1 MPVKPI
7 ILWLYLMNAAV
18 LITHEIDSAYW
29 NEWEL
34 FGIPGGIQLF
44 LILNLLLVI
53 LVLYGHQALI
63 QGRAIGLVFSW
74 LLVAGGLFAV
84 TIHSY
89 YLLQASEA
97 FRLPVSL
104 GLLTATF
111 FLSLAQAVA
120 LLTLRRT
127 SSMPF
132 TPKTPYLTT
141 DGIIELYEGD
151 TFKGIVLIERRNDP
165 KGLALPG
172 GFVDEG
178 ESVEDALRREMK
190 EETNLDVQ
198 ISSLLGVYSEPK
210 RDPRFHT
217 ASVVFI
223 VQAQG
228 EPKGGDDAKEAKL
241 YALKEI
247 PMDKL
252 VFDHSE
258 IMKDYLLQH
267 HTNR

>member
-29 NEWEL
+29 QEWEL

-44 LILNLLLVI
+44 LVLNLLLVG
-53 LVLYGHQALI
+53 LVLYGFQALV
-63 QGRAIGLVFSW
+63 QGRSVGLVFSW

-89 YLLQASEA
+89 FLLQGNEA
-97 FRLPVSL
+97 FHLPVSF

-111 FLSLAQAVA
+111 ILSLAQAVA
-120 LLTLRRT
+120 LLKMQR
-127 SSMPF
+127 SPSIPF

-151 TFKGIVLIERRNDP
+151 IFKGIVLIERRNDP

-172 GFVDEG
+172 GFVDVG
-178 ESVEDALRREMK
+178 ESVEDALIREMK
-190 EETNLDVQ
+190 EETNLDVH
-198 ISSLLGVYSEPK
+198 ISSLLGVYSDPN

-217 ASVVFI
+217 TSVVF
-223 VQAQG
+223 VAQAQG
-228 EPKGGDDAKEAKL
+228 QPKGGDDAKEAKL

-247 PMDKL
+247 PMDQL

-258 IMKDYLLQH
+258 ILKDYLLQH